1 MNLAVSAFAPK
12 ADIFSAEIDVCY
24 VPIADV
30 CGELS
35 EGRSYGKLST

>member
-1 MNLAVSAFAPK
+1 MFSVKMN
-12 ADIFSAEIDVCY
+12 VCY